1 MPWRVLPR
9 ALAGML
15 AGARLD
21 HVQISIQDVD
31 AASADRI
38 AGYDGARLR
47 SQNYK
52 VLGGGIMSYLS
63 NVINE
68 RPMVRVSASVIL
80 AFCCAMPFVW
90 LFSNLVVY
98 GLRSFL

>member
-1 MPWRVLPR
+1 VAKFGKTSANILEIRG
-9 ALAGML
+9 ALIL
-15 AGARLD
+15 LD
-21 HVQISIQDVD
+21 NTPIPPC
-31 AASADRI
+31 
-38 AGYDGARLR
+38 DGPATVTSKCLQRK
-47 SQNYK
+47 QK
-52 VLGGGIMSYLS
+52 GIVGSVMSYFS

-80 AFCCAMPFVW
+80 AFCCAAPLVW